1 MKHNLTLL
9 IIALITICLGS
20 CQKWE
25 KPSTPESVS
34 ILTEPQTNGESN
46 KGGVRAV
53 TIAATSQWTAVSDA
67 GWLWVTP
74 SSGGKGVQEV
84 TINFTKNSTGQTRKG
99 TVTFTSGDHSETFTL
114 TQSR

>member
-1 MKHNLTLL
+1 MRYTILTA
-9 IIALITICLGS
+9 IAVFSLCLGS

-34 ILTEPQTNGESN
+34 ILTEPQVNGEYA

-53 TIAATSQWTAVSDA
+53 TIAATSKWTAVSDA

-74 SSGGKGVQEV
+74 SSGDKGIQEV
-84 TINFTKNSTGQTRKG
+84 TINFMKNSTGQTRKG